1 MLDSPTGGSS
11 KTALPHYHI
20 ELPNGLKVTASG
32 PEEHERAMEAV
43 ERLAKLSFAPP
54 PTPMPAPAPPPM
66 PAPPAS
72 IQAPVASPP
81 LAPSLPPA
89 LVHAP
94 TGPALDLL
102 DEGGP
107 APSKNPSP
115 LLSARIEPYVAYGTQ
130 RKLAVSVVGEM
141 KFVLNLFL
149 ELAGD
154 KPLNDYHIE
163 DSDLFLAA
171 LSKWPKHAQRKTAL
185 GHMSAKSIVERA
197 EREGL
202 EPISLCTQQKHVD
215 YMRGFFRWCRDR
227 RHCENELFD
236 GIRLFRHRKEVAT
249 QREPFTAEELN
260 TLFAP
265 ANQPDLDAP
274 HKLWVPLIA
283 LYMGMRINE
292 ICQLYVADVVTIREE
307 GHPTF
312 SALSVS
318 GDREGQH
325 IKTPYAR
332 RVMPVHPKLIE
343 LGFLDYVRDV
353 QASGHVHL
361 FPGLSWADPGP
372 GNQVSGWFNRT
383 HLRQHCGIVSKT
395 KTFHGFRHTF
405 ATLADRSG
413 VPEARISQ
421 LMGHCTGSSTAQ
433 RHYIKPAEVREVKTF
448 MEQIEVPEFEVTKYR
463 KGMFDPYLQH
473 ARAKAEKKAR
483 GEKEKRGKK

>member
-1 MLDSPTGGSS
+1 MLDSSTGGRSN
-11 KTALPHYHI
+11 TALPHYHI

-43 ERLAKLSFAPP
+43 ERLAKLSFALP
-54 PTPMPAPAPPPM
+54 PTPMPVPASPPM
-66 PAPPAS
+66 SVPPVS
-72 IQAPVASPP
+72 IQTPVAPPP

-94 TGPALDLL
+94 SRPALGLL
-102 DEGGP
+102 DEDGP
-107 APSKNPSP
+107 APSRNPSP
-115 LLSARIEPYVAYGTQ
+115 LLSTRIEPYVAYGKQ

-141 KFVLNLFL
+141 SFVLNLFL

-154 KPLNDYHIE
+154 KALNDYHIE

-185 GHMSAKSIVERA
+185 GHMSAQAIVERA

-236 GIRLFRHRKEVAT
+236 GIRLFRHRKDVAT
-249 QREPFTAEELN
+249 KREPFTAEELN

-307 GHPTF
+307 GHPNF

-332 RVMPVHPKLIE
+332 RVMPVHPKLVD
-343 LGFLDYVRDV
+343 LGFLDYVKDV

-383 HLRQHCGIVSKT
+383 HLRQHCGITSKT

-433 RHYIKPAEVREVKTF
+433 RHYIKPAEVREMKTF
-448 MEQIEVPEFEVTKYR
+448 MEQIEVPEFEVTNYR
-463 KGMFDPYLQH
+463 RGMFDPYLQH
-473 ARAKAEKKAR
+473 SRAKAEKKAR